1 MLEENG
7 PLEFSFLPFAGITQ
21 LAEPMQVILPI
32 GVIHD

>member
-7 PLEFSFLPFAGITQ
+7 PGIQFLPFAGITQ